1 MRIIVATLLT
11 ASAVLAFAGVT
22 AFGIGAGAIVLV
34 AL

>member
-1 MRIIVATLLT
+1 MRIVVTTLLG

-22 AFGIGAGAIVLV
+22 LFGIGAGAIVLV